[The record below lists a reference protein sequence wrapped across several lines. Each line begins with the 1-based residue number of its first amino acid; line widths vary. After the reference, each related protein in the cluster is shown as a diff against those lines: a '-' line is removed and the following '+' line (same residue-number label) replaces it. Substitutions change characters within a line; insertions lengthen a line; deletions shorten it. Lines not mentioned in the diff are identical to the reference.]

1 MSRWPLR
8 ERGAKGRCSSHGWHV
23 SCGHS
28 WVWRLTYLVRPL
40 SGLSA
45 GLWGCALE
53 LEAAV
58 SGVVVY
64 AHTHAMLA
72 AVVTGLGVCSS
83 QPLR

>member
-1 MSRWPLR
+1 M
-8 ERGAKGRCSSHGWHV
+8 
-23 SCGHS
+23 
-28 WVWRLTYLVRPL
+28 WRLTYLVRPL

-72 AVVTGLGVCSS
+72 AVVTGIGSVLFSAAALTLALSPAAGS
-83 QPLR
+83 RR